1 MLCKST
7 HNLDL
12 QDYENV
18 ISSRQC
24 SLTRRG
30 GSASSAGRGTGFPWG
45 DDALGSLSA
54 HSFLQFSM
62 LLSQYY
68 HTILEMAEF
77 VFSLFI
83 FCL

>member
-12 QDYENV
+12 EDYENV

-45 DDALGSLSA
+45 GDA
-54 HSFLQFSM
+54 
-62 LLSQYY
+62 
-68 HTILEMAEF
+68 
-77 VFSLFI
+77 
-83 FCL
+83 